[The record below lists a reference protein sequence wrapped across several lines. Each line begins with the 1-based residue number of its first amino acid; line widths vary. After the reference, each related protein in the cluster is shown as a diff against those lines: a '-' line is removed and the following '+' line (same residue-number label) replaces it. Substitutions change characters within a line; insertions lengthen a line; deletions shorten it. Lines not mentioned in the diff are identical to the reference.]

1 MDEIFHGVSGSKG
14 VLDVVKFSKRKPRRY
29 GKTGELLI
37 NYADTEAAHEAERR
51 RSSIVPPGGKAG
63 EDVEHEEK
71 KSNGFG

>member
-1 MDEIFHGVSGSKG
+1 MDEIFHDVSGFKG
-14 VLDVVKFSKRKPRRY
+14 ALVVVKVSKTKSRRY
-29 GKTGELLI
+29 GKNGELLI

-71 KSNGFG
+71 KSNGSG